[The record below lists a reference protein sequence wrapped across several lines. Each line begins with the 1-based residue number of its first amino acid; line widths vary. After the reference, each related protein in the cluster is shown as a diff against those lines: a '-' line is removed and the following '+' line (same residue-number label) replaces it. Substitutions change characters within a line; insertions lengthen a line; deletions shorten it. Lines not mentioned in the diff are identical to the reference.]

1 MTRPMGSGSLDSS
14 VSASSRGWEESGDT
28 EMDEDIAN
36 LLGKGLSVK
45 GQELPRWYTAIRP
58 CSTPGI
64 EEKKISVSTHPR

>member
-36 LLGKGLSVK
+36 LLRKGLSVK
-45 GQELPRWYTAIRP
+45 GQELP
-58 CSTPGI
+58 C
-64 EEKKISVSTHPR
+64 